1 MALPA
6 LLAPTKP
13 SVATPADTAG
23 RRRLAWAAGLL
34 SVFVLLTILTAAHAF
49 NSPDQSLDARIHT
62 FALAHATLVSVTKV
76 VTFFG
81 EPPVALGGGILVAVV
96 CYLWRNQQRAYFFAA
111 SSVGAYG
118 IAYVVKELLKR
129 HRPVWPVPVMA
140 DTGPTYPSGHA
151 TGSSALAVALII
163 AVAPLIGSLAVRR
176 AAAAVLVV
184 YAIVEPISRLILGVH
199 FPSDVVAGA
208 LLGTGW
214 TLLCASLLP
223 DVTRRRPGRN
233 RQNPNPNPNPNPNV
247 ETAHT
252 T

>member
-1 MALPA
+1 MALPT

-13 SVATPADTAG
+13 SVAPPVDTAG
-23 RRRLAWAAGLL
+23 RHRLAWGVGLL

-49 NSPDQSLDARIHT
+49 NSPDQSLDARIHS

-76 VTFFG
+76 VTFLG
-81 EPPVALGGGILVAVV
+81 EPPVALGGGILAAVV
-96 CYLWRNQQRAYFFAA
+96 CYLWRNQQRAYFFAV

-118 IAYVVKELLKR
+118 IAYLVKELLKR

-163 AVAPLIGSLAVRR
+163 AVVPLIGALAVRR
-176 AAAAVLVV
+176 AATAVLVV

-214 TLLCASLLP
+214 TLLCASLLL
-223 DVTRRRPGRN
+223 RPARN
-233 RQNPNPNPNPNPNV
+233 ERAATDGPP
-247 ETAHT
+247 ART

>member
-1 MALPA
+1 MALPT
-6 LLAPTKP
+6 LLAPTMP
-13 SVATPADTAG
+13 SVAAPADAAG

-49 NSPDQSLDARIHT
+49 NSPDQALDARIHT

-81 EPPVALGGGILVAVV
+81 EPPVALGGGILAAVV
-96 CYLWRNQQRAYFFAA
+96 CYLCRDQQRAYFFAA

-118 IAYVVKELLKR
+118 IAYIVKEILKR

-151 TGSSALAVALII
+151 TGSNALAVALII
-163 AVAPLIGSLAVRR
+163 AVVPLIGSLAVRR
-176 AAAAVLVV
+176 TAITVLVA
-184 YAIVEPISRLILGVH
+184 YAIIEPVSRLILGVH

-223 DVTRRRPGRN
+223 EVTRRTLRVERSRP
-233 RQNPNPNPNPNPNV
+233 
-247 ETAHT
+247 AA
-252 T
+252 